1 MVAEPHVLPL
11 ARDGVLLEARALGDA
26 PAAAVGP
33 VAALAARP
41 RAALVVPAAQ
51 VEGAR
56 VLGLHGPGAV
66 LVVAGGRQAVLEVE
80 GAAGTK
86 VPLHRGVPAGVV
98 VRVGGAHVSCKW
110 LLAREEVLEQEEEL
124 VLVVLMVGV
133 HGWFVCGPFYGEK
146 LRGSVRGLVVR
157 GCVVDCWCSNGVG
170 FVAVF
175 LSTSG
180 GQRWINVDN
189 QPKYQLTCKLG

>member
-1 MVAEPHVLPL
+1 MTPDVLGYLLINNRVGLNSRLTINTRRAKVAARVVAELHVLPL

-41 RAALVVPAAQ
+41 RAPLVVPAAQ

-80 GAAGTK
+80 GAAGAK

-98 VRVGGAHVSCKW
+98 VRVGGAHVSW
-110 LLAREEVLEQEEEL
+110 NVVGEEVWEEEER

-133 HGWFVCGPFYGEK
+133 HGWLCGPFYGENCEAVSEVSW
-146 LRGSVRGLVVR
+146 SV
-157 GCVVDCWCSNGVG
+157 D
-170 FVAVF
+170 A
-175 LSTSG
+175 
-180 GQRWINVDN
+180 
-189 QPKYQLTCKLG
+189 